1 VDKVNGVAEPMESRV
16 DRGETRVSTM
26 VKLKASAQ
34 NWNAEDYAANARFV
48 AVLGQGVLDLLD
60 PQVGEHI
67 LDLGCGDGALTSKI
81 KDLGAIITGVD
92 SSSDL
97 LEAAQA
103 QGLHVRLMDGEK
115 LTFNQEFDAV
125 FSNAAL
131 HWMLDSRAVINGV
144 KKSLKPG
151 GRFVGEFGGHGNVAA
166 ISTALIAVLN
176 KFDIDGAARMPWFFP
191 SVENYRAQLRDA
203 GFEVRSIAL
212 IPRPTRLPGEMRV
225 WLNTFANPFLRGLDE
240 QNRSAILDEVVSL
253 LATTLKDESGNW
265 TADYVRL
272 RFDARKPVN

>member
-1 VDKVNGVAEPMESRV
+1 VDIMIKVKDA
-16 DRGETRVSTM
+16 
-26 VKLKASAQ
+26 AQ
-34 NWNAEDYAANARFV
+34 PWNAEDYAANARFV
-48 AVLGQGVLDLLD
+48 AILGQGVLDLLN
-60 PQVGEHI
+60 PQAGERI
-67 LDLGCGDGALTSKI
+67 LDLGCGDGDLTLKI
-81 KDLGAIITGVD
+81 RDSGATVLGVD

-103 QGLHVRLMDGEK
+103 LGLHVRLMDGEK
-115 LTFNQEFDAV
+115 LTFHREFDAV

-131 HWMLDSRAVINGV
+131 HWMRDSRAVIRGV
-144 KKSLKPG
+144 NKALKPG

-166 ISTALIAVLN
+166 ISTALIAALN

-191 SVENYRAQLRDA
+191 SIENYRMQLIDA
-203 GFEVRSIAL
+203 GFEIHSIAL
-212 IPRPTRLPGEMRV
+212 IPRPIRLPGAMRV

-240 QNRSAILDEVVSL
+240 QMRTAILDDVVSL

-272 RFDARKPVN
+272 RFDARKLQDV

>member
-1 VDKVNGVAEPMESRV
+1 
-16 DRGETRVSTM
+16 M
-26 VKLKASAQ
+26 VKLKTSAQ
-34 NWNAEDYAANARFV
+34 SWNAEDYATNARFV
-48 AVLGQGVLDLLD
+48 AILGQGALDLLD

-81 KDLGAIITGVD
+81 KDLGARVTGVD
-92 SSSDL
+92 SSPDL

-103 QGLHVRLMDGEK
+103 LGLHVQLMDGEK
-115 LTFNQEFDAV
+115 LTFDQEFDAV

-131 HWMLDSRAVINGV
+131 HWMRDSRAVINGV
-144 KKSLKPG
+144 KRSLKPR

-176 KFDIDGAARMPWFFP
+176 KFEIDGAARMPWFFP
-191 SVENYRAQLRDA
+191 SVENYRAQLSDA

-240 QNRSAILDEVVSL
+240 QNRTAILDEVVSL
-253 LATTLKDESGNW
+253 LAATLKDESGNW